1 MRRFVGRAPGRLDLM
16 GGSAAFAGGLV
27 VETTILEGVWVTLA
41 LREDR
46 QIVIVNPQARN
57 WDWGAR
63 AEFDLNDLTDD
74 QRVRELVKEHPGM
87 GWTAHILGAFFLL
100 KEWFPELI
108 VQGANIYIKS
118 DAPVDAGVG
127 SSAALEV
134 AVMKTAAC
142 AFGIDLSGVDL
153 AGACQWVETIIAESA
168 CGGVDQV
175 TSVLGE
181 ERMLLPVLCQPCL
194 PQSPI
199 RLPDDL
205 RLWAVV
211 LGPASHG
218 IQRESAHA
226 AAYMAYKLICDW
238 EGIAVEMDEAS
249 QISRWTD
256 QRWNGYLANVT
267 PSLFRSNYER
277 RLPESLT
284 GDEYLREG
292 QIHVDPFTTVRP
304 ELRYRI
310 RANARFVVEES
321 QRARL
326 FVGLMGAS
334 SGFEEMGELM
344 YQSHYGYSE
353 CGLGCEAADYL
364 VSLVCEEGAASGLF
378 GAKITGN
385 GGGGVVVVLGRSDA
399 EFVFHRV
406 LQRYAGFLG
415 RRPQVLEG
423 SSMGA
428 DRFGVLTLES

>member
-27 VETTILEGVWVTLA
+27 VETTILEGVWATLA

-46 QIVIVNPQARN
+46 HIVIVNPQVRN
-57 WDWGAR
+57 QDWGSR
-63 AEFDLNDLTDD
+63 AEFELDDLTDD
-74 QRVRELVKEHPGM
+74 QRVRELVNENPETA
-87 GWTAHILGAFFLL
+87 WTAHILGAFFLL
-100 KEWFPELI
+100 KEWFPDLI
-108 VQGANIYIKS
+108 TQGANVYIKS
-118 DAPVDAGVG
+118 DAPMASGVG
-127 SSAALEV
+127 TSAALEV
-134 AVMKTAAC
+134 AAMKATAFAYGIELGGVELAAAC
-142 AFGIDLSGVDL
+142 QL
-153 AGACQWVETIIAESA
+153 VETIIADSA

-175 TSVLGE
+175 TSALGE
-181 ERMLLPVLCQPCL
+181 ERMLVPVLCQPCV
-194 PQSPI
+194 PQPLI

-218 IQRESAHA
+218 VQRETAHA
-226 AAYMAYKLICDW
+226 AAFMAYKLICDW
-238 EGIAVEMDEAS
+238 ESVPVEIDEAS

-256 QRWNGYLANVT
+256 WRWNGYLANVT

-284 GDEYLREG
+284 GDEYLRDG
-292 QIHVDPFTTVRP
+292 QTHVDPFTEVKP

-326 FVGLMGAS
+326 FAGLMGAG

-385 GGGGVVVVLGRSDA
+385 GAGGVVVVLGRSDA

-406 LQRYAGFLG
+406 LQRYSGFLG
-415 RRPQVLEG
+415 RKPQVLEG

-428 DRFGVLTLES
+428 DRFGVLTLDS